1 MFAEPSI
8 PLARVCPIDQPSLPL
23 SFVVV
28 PTDRGNQFALEGP
41 DPAHHNVWTRRL
53 LSYEQVKNVNTL
65 LAPRDTKAK
74 VDLLAL
80 ALLSQ
85 TWRFV
90 WTVARHEVNEGVE
103 DLSHHASLASARRR
117 FEQLQSAL
125 RDELEQTW
133 PVSHRDVVASVHRVE
148 N

>member
-1 MFAEPSI
+1 MFEPSI
-8 PLARVCPIDQPSLPL
+8 SLARVTPVDQPSLPL

-28 PTDRGNQFALEGP
+28 PTDRGNRFALEGP
-41 DPAHHNVWTRRL
+41 DPAHHNAWTRQP
-53 LSYEQVKNVNTL
+53 LSYEQVKNVNSL
-65 LAPRDTKAK
+65 FAPRDTKAK

-80 ALLSQ
+80 ALLAE

-90 WTVARHEVNEGVE
+90 WTVARHETNEGSV

-117 FEQLQSAL
+117 FEQLQSAI
-125 RDELEQTW
+125 RQDREQTW

>member
-8 PLARVCPIDQPSLPL
+8 PLARVSPIDQPSLPL
-23 SFVVV
+23 RFVVV
-28 PTDRGNQFALEGP
+28 PTDRGNQFALERP
-41 DPAHHNVWTRRL
+41 DPAHHNAWTRRP
-53 LSYEQVKNVNTL
+53 LSYEQVRNVNAL
-65 LAPRDTKAK
+65 FAPRDTRAK

-80 ALLSQ
+80 ALLAE

-90 WTVARHEVNEGVE
+90 WTVARHAVNEGSV

-117 FEQLQSAL
+117 FEQL
-125 RDELEQTW
+125 RDAIRPDREQTW
-133 PVSHRDVVASVHRVE
+133 PVSPLDVVASVHRVE

>member
-8 PLARVCPIDQPSLPL
+8 PLARVCPIDEPSLPL

-28 PTDRGNQFALEGP
+28 PSDRGNTFALEGP
-41 DPAHHNVWTRRL
+41 DPAHDNAWTRRL
-53 LSYEQVKNVNTL
+53 MTREQVKNANAL

-74 VDLLAL
+74 VDLFAL
-80 ALLSQ
+80 ALFAE

-90 WTVARHEVNEGVE
+90 WTVGCREEREGLV

-117 FEQLQSAL
+117 FEQLESSL
-125 RDELEQTW
+125 RQDPERTW
-133 PVSHRDVVASVHRVE
+133 AHRDLVATVHRVE